1 MFPKLLHEGAI
12 LVADSHCASWR
23 PVFMDFLGA
32 LERGEIQT
40 TQLVLMGDNFDL
52 LFGPVTQTLHENRDS
67 IELLNRLSQII
78 EIIYLEGNHDF
89 RLTSLFP
96 DIYVVGRSQ
105 QPLILTYQEQHVA
118 LLHGDLKVP
127 FGYSLY
133 TSLIRNRPILFC
145 LNIINTVFNGIIINT
160 LSKQMQRKNH
170 CQKIQ
175 NFEAIADRHT
185 TASWVSKCDVLIEG
199 HFHQNRT
206 YTIGRLKYIN
216 LGAFACNERYYVVKS
231 SQERTILD
239 EAIFHKEP
247 R

>member
-1 MFPKLLHEGAI
+1 MSPKLLHEGAI

-23 PVFMDFLGA
+23 TPFIDFLGA
-32 LERGEIQT
+32 LERGDIQT

-52 LFGPVTQTLHENRDS
+52 LFGPVAQTLRDNRDS
-67 IELLNRLSQII
+67 IELLNRLSQKI

-89 RLTSLFP
+89 RLTPLFP
-96 DIYVVGRSQ
+96 KIYVVGRSQ
-105 QPLILTYQEQHVA
+105 QPLILTYQEERIA

-145 LNIINTVFNGIIINT
+145 LNIINAVFKGIIINT

-175 NFEAIADRHT
+175 NFEAIAARHA
-185 TASWVSKCDVLIEG
+185 TAPWEDQCDLVIEG

-206 YTIGRLKYIN
+206 YTVGRLKYIN

-231 SQERTILD
+231 SQDRTIID

>member
-1 MFPKLLHEGAI
+1 MSPKLLHKGAI

-23 PVFMDFLGA
+23 TEFIDFLAA
-32 LERGEIQT
+32 LESGAIYT
-40 TQLVLMGDNFDL
+40 TQLLLMGDNFDL
-52 LFGPVTQTLHENRDS
+52 LFGPVTQTLDDNRDS
-67 IELLNRLSQII
+67 IELLNRLSQKI

-105 QPLILTYQEQHVA
+105 QPLILDYGEQRIA
-118 LLHGDLKVP
+118 LLHGDLKMP
-127 FGYSLY
+127 FGYNLY

-145 LNIINTVFNGIIINT
+145 LNIINTLFDGIIIKK
-160 LSKQMQRKNH
+160 LAQQMQRKSH
-170 CQKIQ
+170 CHKIK
-175 NFEAIADRHT
+175 NFMAIAARHSS
-185 TASWVSKCDVLIEG
+185 AQWVGKCDVIIEG
-199 HFHQNRT
+199 HFHQNLT
-206 YTIGRLKYIN
+206 FDIDRLKYIN

-231 SQERTILD
+231 SQDRTILD